1 MILINDLTKDY
12 GNNLGIFNVKLGV
25 KTGNTLGVIG
35 TNGAGKTTLL
45 RCLMGFVK
53 PTSGEAII
61 NGRFIGED
69 ATEIM
74 TFTGYVPGEI
84 AFPDLKNGDEFLR
97 LQAESLKIKDLS
109 SAKEL
114 VKTLKLDTSANLKRM
129 SKGMKQKTALVGA
142 FMRNPSVLL
151 LDEPTTGLD
160 PLMRESF
167 IDITKKAQ
175 KKGTTIIM
183 TSHLFEELEELCN
196 KVALIEN
203 GRIKN
208 VVYMEKIKRYP
219 YKEFRIGLEDVN
231 QLDDLCIPHE
241 MLSIKDNEV
250 TIKFHY
256 RHLNQ
261 FIKNISKIKIN
272 YLIENK
278 YSLERYFNEFVLES
292 EKQK

>member
-1 MILINDLTKDY
+1 MILIDDLTKDY

-45 RCLMGFVK
+45 RCLMGFIK
-53 PTSGEAII
+53 PTSGDGSI

-69 ATEIM
+69 TTEIM

-84 AFPDLKNGDEFLR
+84 AFPDLKSGDEFLR
-97 LQAESLKIKDLS
+97 LQAKSLRMQDLS
-109 SAKEL
+109 HAKEL
-114 VKTLKLDTSANLKRM
+114 VKALKLDTSANLKRM
-129 SKGMKQKTALVGA
+129 SKGMKQKTALVEA

-175 KKGTTIIM
+175 KNGTTIIM

-208 VVYMEKIKRYP
+208 GVYMEKIKRYP

-231 QLDDLCIPHE
+231 QLNDLCIPHE
-241 MLSIKDNEV
+241 MLNTKDNEV

>member
-1 MILINDLTKDY
+1 MILIDDLTKDY

-45 RCLMGFVK
+45 RCLMGFIK
-53 PTSGEAII
+53 PTSGDGSI

-69 ATEIM
+69 TTEIM

-84 AFPDLKNGDEFLR
+84 AFPDLKSGDEFLR
-97 LQAESLKIKDLS
+97 LQAKSLRMQDLS
-109 SAKEL
+109 HAKEL
-114 VKTLKLDTSANLKRM
+114 VKALKLDTSANLKRM
-129 SKGMKQKTALVGA
+129 SKGMKQKTALVEA

-175 KKGTTIIM
+175 KNGTTIIM

-231 QLDDLCIPHE
+231 QLNDLCIPHE
-241 MLSIKDNEV
+241 MLNTKDNEV